1 MIEEC
6 ICSLMVKKSRMAAI
20 FVSGGARAG
29 FGI

>member
-6 ICSLMVKKSRMAAI
+6 ICSLMVKNQEWLQF